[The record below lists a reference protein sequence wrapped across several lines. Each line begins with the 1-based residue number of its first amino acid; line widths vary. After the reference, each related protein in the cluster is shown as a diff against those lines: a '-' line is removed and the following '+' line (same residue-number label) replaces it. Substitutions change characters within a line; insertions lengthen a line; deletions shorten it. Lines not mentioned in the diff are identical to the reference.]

1 MQVTGGLAHPNAQ
14 PQMGSQ
20 PYAVRG
26 RDGHQPP
33 VTTSPKPSTGAK
45 RSSSALRAQSAQPRA
60 GRTDGR
66 TRTVT
71 PQPPEA
77 RDAHPQ
83 HSPQCL
89 SGSALPHRGAHGR
102 PAAADPKV
110 KPRFLRTALPGKHVV
125 RAALPGSTPGA
136 ARAARRCPAAF
147 PRTGAPSAPAAMLR
161 GVALRAPAPPAS
173 ADGAVQTGG
182 FPSASQSGGGML
194 QQSCSKAAKSHSS
207 APTVL
212 SGSWLSP
219 VLLRPRSKLQ
229 LAKGGGSFS
238 TLVWG
243 RMRRMSPSAFADV
256 IITTPLCLAL

>member
-1 MQVTGGLAHPNAQ
+1 MA
-14 PQMGSQ
+14 
-20 PYAVRG
+20 
-26 RDGHQPP
+26 
-33 VTTSPKPSTGAK
+33 TSP
-45 RSSSALRAQSAQPRA
+45 RSPPAQSLLQVPSAAPPPSGHRARSPAQ
-60 GRTDGR
+60 DGR

-256 IITTPLCLAL
+256 IVTTSLCLAL